1 MLFLVAII
9 LNAVIHYAFKP
20 KSLDYIH
27 SVPQLIK
34 LLGDSR
40 RVVQIS
46 GVRQADERDSGCVGN
61 TQTDP
66 ENRFIPSDGE

>member
-20 KSLDYIH
+20 
-27 SVPQLIK
+27 
-34 LLGDSR
+34 R